1 MGVETFE
8 GEPIDIELPS
18 SVSGQHL
25 VNFSLRVGVSKR
37 DRGRLANI
45 RAEITLPVHLRY
57 PDPGCERR
65 GEDCEE
71 YARVEVSKRP
81 RVVPFFFVCVNTLPF
96 HFCVQFV
103 FLSCSHSPSVPCSTV
118 ECNKTMVRELNRPL
132 SAEPLHVVVLFS
144 MCAHSLPPPRAPRV
158 LSWSRCHRR

>member
-25 VNFSLRVGVSKR
+25 VNFSLRVDLSKR
-37 DRGRLANI
+37 DRDREGKPSI
-45 RAEITLPVHLRY
+45 RAEMTLPVHLRY

-71 YARVEVSKRP
+71 YAWVTVSKP
-81 RVVPFFFVCVNTLPF
+81 EGALSL
-96 HFCVQFV
+96 
-103 FLSCSHSPSVPCSTV
+103 FLCSQWWRDSRWCWGG
-118 ECNKTMVRELNRPL
+118 PL
-132 SAEPLHVVVLFS
+132 SLVP
-144 MCAHSLPPPRAPRV
+144 
-158 LSWSRCHRR
+158 